1 MVGDRLVGRGV
12 SAEAWEER
20 KISMTVFVSLPEEKK
35 KKNPAQGSPLSSYGG
50 GSDGTHGGFTGYLKL
65 VYPRPTVAPIGIAP
79 AGSGGGGPS
88 FGGGEIG
95 RAHV

>member
-1 MVGDRLVGRGV
+1 
-12 SAEAWEER
+12 
-20 KISMTVFVSLPEEKK
+20 MTVFVSLPEEKK

-88 FGGGEIG
+88 FGGGGSAPSGGGGGTSGGTGGGG
-95 RAHV
+95 RLGGLRASLL